1 MTTIGQTLAAAR
13 EDLGYSLADLSARTC
28 IRQPVLAGMEG
39 DDFRVCGGDFYARGH
54 IRSVCRELGLDP
66 APLVEE
72 FDREHARGS
81 MAPAFTG
88 APVTGTVTPARPRQ
102 GAPDRAEEAAPQA
115 APERAAPRAEGAPE
129 VAVPAPRGARDAQ
142 AAEAAVAAAGAGRPR
157 PAPAGGAGGT
167 GGSGGAEGPFGA
179 GTARPAGQRPAAAGT
194 DETGE

>member
-66 APLVEE
+66 GPLIEE

-88 APVTGTVTPARPRQ
+88 APVTTGTVHPTGRSSAAGDAAEERAKEGARE
-102 GAPDRAEEAAPQA
+102 RAEERAAPAAEAPAAAPQA
-115 APERAAPRAEGAPE
+115 
-129 VAVPAPRGARDAQ
+129 AVPAPRGPRDT
-142 AAEAAVAAAGAGRPR
+142 EAAVAASGAGR
-157 PAPAGGAGGT
+157 
-167 GGSGGAEGPFGA
+167 
-179 GTARPAGQRPAAAGT
+179 ARRGAAG
-194 DETGE
+194 